1 MSAESSRLVSRTTRT
16 TSLGDRF
23 RDRRLDLLRRIPGV
37 ALLDLL
43 NAHAKELPA
52 YRLFAKPRECSSLQ
66 PALGKMYP
74 EFPVYFLVNL
84 DVPASLHDHN
94 SPGWS
99 VLAYRSEERRVGKEC
114 RSR

>member
-23 RDRRLDLLRRIPGV
+23 RYRRLDLLRQIPGV
-37 ALLDLL
+37 GLLDLL
-43 NAHAKELPA
+43 NAHAMELLA
-52 YRLFAKPRECSSLQ
+52 YHLFDKPRECSSLQ

-84 DVPASLHDHN
+84 DVPASLHDH
-94 SPGWS
+94 S
-99 VLAYRSEERRVGKEC
+99 L
-114 RSR
+114 SR